1 MKLQVSIFTETHG
14 RIEIKIYFTHWLS
27 FVSMTAIHLHFRT
40 FSTLIIEAKSLLF
53 LPHSYRPVMD
63 ALMEQTN
70 IQNGFYDINSNEKD
84 PNKTK
89 RIRTRFTVEQL
100 EKLEGRSMQQ

>member
-1 MKLQVSIFTETHG
+1 
-14 RIEIKIYFTHWLS
+14 
-27 FVSMTAIHLHFRT
+27 
-40 FSTLIIEAKSLLF
+40 
-53 LPHSYRPVMD
+53 MD